1 MFGKLLKHDF
11 IATGRFMGVVYVVF
25 AVVALYLVGSV
36 HLSGGEQMDSI
47 GEMLSYFVLCL
58 IAFAN
63 FILTAVVVMSNFQK
77 SLYGEQGYLTFTLPV
92 KSVSIML
99 SKTFVSIFWYL
110 AAFGCFFLTARI
122 ALWAAGEAMGETAL
136 GLIDSVLAMTEEGL
150 SISVIIVAVIATIIE
165 FFFIV
170 VAFTMIAFLA
180 ITISNTRPFQKHH
193 SLFSMLFMAVIGFI
207 VIKVSNLISEEI
219 YFGFNYNFSTEKLA
233 FAVGDDA
240 RLAVSHI
247 DIAVPIFLVV
257 LSVGFFFI
265 THYLM
270 KKKINIR

>member
-11 IATGRFMGVVYVVF
+11 IATGRFMGVVYGVF

-36 HLSGGEQMDSI
+36 HFSGNEMDSI
-47 GEMLSYFVLCL
+47 GEMLSYIVLCL
-58 IAFAN
+58 TAFVN

-77 SLYGEQGYLTFTLPV
+77 TLYGEQGYLTFTLPV
-92 KSVSIML
+92 KSVSVML
-99 SKTFVSIFWYL
+99 SKTIVSTFWYI
-110 AAFGCFFLTARI
+110 AAFICFLIAARI

-150 SISVIIVAVIATIIE
+150 SISVVIVSVIATIFE
-165 FFFIV
+165 FFFMV

-180 ITISNTRPFQKHH
+180 ITISNTRPFQKHY
-193 SLFSMLFMAVIGFI
+193 SLFSMLFMAVIGF
-207 VIKVSNLISEEI
+207 VVVKLSNLISEEI

-240 RLAVSHI
+240 RLAVAHI
-247 DIAVPIFLVV
+247 DIAVPIFLVIV
-257 LSVGFFFI
+257 SVAFFFV

>member
-11 IATGRFMGVVYVVF
+11 IATGRFMGVVYGVF

-36 HLSGGEQMDSI
+36 HFSGNEMDSI
-47 GEMLSYFVLCL
+47 GEMLSYIVLCL
-58 IAFAN
+58 TAFVN

-77 SLYGEQGYLTFTLPV
+77 TLYGEQGYLTFTLPV
-92 KSVSIML
+92 KSVSVML
-99 SKTFVSIFWYL
+99 SKTIVSTFWYI
-110 AAFGCFFLTARI
+110 AAFICFLIAARI

-150 SISVIIVAVIATIIE
+150 SISVVIVSVIATIFE
-165 FFFIV
+165 FFFMV

-180 ITISNTRPFQKHH
+180 ITISNTRPFQKHY
-193 SLFSMLFMAVIGFI
+193 SLFSMLFMAVIGF
-207 VIKVSNLISEEI
+207 VVVKLSNLISEEI

-233 FAVGDDA
+233 FAMGDDA
-240 RLAVSHI
+240 RLAVAHI
-247 DIAVPIFLVV
+247 DIAVPIFLVIV
-257 LSVGFFFI
+257 SVVFFFV

>member
-11 IATGRFMGVVYVVF
+11 IATGRFMGVVYGVF

-36 HLSGGEQMDSI
+36 HFSGNEMDSI
-47 GEMLSYFVLCL
+47 GEMLSYIVLCL
-58 IAFAN
+58 TAFVN

-77 SLYGEQGYLTFTLPV
+77 TLYGEQGYLTFTLPV
-92 KSVSIML
+92 KSVSVML
-99 SKTFVSIFWYL
+99 SKTIVSTFWYI
-110 AAFGCFFLTARI
+110 AAFICFLIAARI

-150 SISVIIVAVIATIIE
+150 SISVVIVSVIATIFE
-165 FFFIV
+165 FFFMV

-180 ITISNTRPFQKHH
+180 ITISNTRPFQKHY
-193 SLFSMLFMAVIGFI
+193 SLFSMLFMAVIGF
-207 VIKVSNLISEEI
+207 VVVKLSNLISEEI

-233 FAVGDDA
+233 FAMGDDA
-240 RLAVSHI
+240 RLAVAHI
-247 DIAVPIFLVV
+247 DIAVPIFLVIV
-257 LSVGFFFI
+257 SAVFFFV